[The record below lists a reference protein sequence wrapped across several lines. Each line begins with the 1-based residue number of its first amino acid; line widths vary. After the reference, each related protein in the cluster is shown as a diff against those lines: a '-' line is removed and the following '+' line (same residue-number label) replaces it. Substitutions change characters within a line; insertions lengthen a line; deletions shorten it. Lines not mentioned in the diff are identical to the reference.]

1 MTTKQQRLYE
11 VFTYLRNNGKVH
23 TQLDFAEALRV
34 TRPAV
39 SAALNGKEAYLTT
52 NLFQKICAAFPGVFN
67 IDYLLNGEGKLILPD
82 EQSPSQPQESQSVMD
97 SETDIF
103 RVVIKGKDDHICDL
117 RKQLEASQMQ
127 VAEKDKIIHEE
138 AMEIITL
145 NSHVSKLSCDL
156 DVAKRDIEQR
166 DRTIQQLQMELNQR
180 RHGGYRMTP
189 TVSESV
195 PDND

>member
-11 VFTYLRNNGKVH
+11 VYTYLRNNGKVH

-67 IDYLLNGEGKLILPD
+67 IDYLLNGEGELILPD